1 MQQKSEEALRSQIK
15 KLPDAKA
22 GYAVVS
28 DAKTGAIL
36 TMANSAVFDPNI
48 LHTHVSTKIDNLKS
62 LSQNKAIQ
70 KLKYGESYVNMAST
84 IKPLTILI
92 GLNEKLFN
100 LKIRI

>member
-1 MQQKSEEALRSQIK
+1 M
-15 KLPDAKA
+15 
-22 GYAVVS
+22 S

-48 LHTHVSTKIDNLKS
+48 LHTHVPTKINNIKS

-84 IKPLTILI
+84 IKASYY
-92 GLNEKLFN
+92 FN
-100 LKIRI
+100 WIKRKTFST